1 LFAEKLGE
9 RLVKSRPNLKIT
21 MTGIEQSENH
31 WVDAKGWVSEQEKL
45 ELLQKSSLLIIP
57 SAYEGQPLVILE
69 ALACGLPCLASDQ
82 IRELPEIVETAEF
95 EDIEQW
101 AIKVEEILSSDID
114 LKALID
120 ASKIF
125 SVEIIKQKWKV
136 LYDSQFN

>member
-1 LFAEKLGE
+1 
-9 RLVKSRPNLKIT
+9 
-21 MTGIEQSENH
+21 M
-31 WVDAKGWVSEQEKL
+31 
-45 ELLQKSSLLIIP
+45 IIP

-101 AIKVEEILSSDID
+101 AIKVEEMLSSDID